1 MIDAVV
7 ALLALLSAV
16 IFLAHAVDAYTNAAE
31 TQYSAV
37 SLAAR
42 PAPSRG
48 PARSRHWMLVA
59 DRCRPAPA
67 RGGRLIGA

>member
-42 PAPSRG
+42 PPPSSG
-48 PARSRHWMLVA
+48 HARSRHWILVA
-59 DRCRPAPA
+59 GRCRPAPSP
-67 RGGRLIGA
+67 RLREADA